1 MEKEIGTIQL
11 TKVSAIFICNQASKN
26 ILEYRKMLEEARVIN
41 WQNIFNKEGLI
52 YNIKMFFGIKTP
64 KLDYSETISKLKILS
79 KKWNSKNSWS
89 FINPYCYK
97 SYKWSEIEDQMDEIR
112 NVCKS
117 GDTLNIVTINISI
130 WDNVLFLSQRTK
142 EDLDKILKTD
152 LGG

>member
-11 TKVSAIFICNQASKN
+11 TKDSAMFICNQASKN

-52 YNIKMFFGIKTP
+52 YKIKKFFGNKTP
-64 KLDYSETISKLKILS
+64 KLDYSETISKLKTLS
-79 KKWNSKNSWS
+79 EKWKRKNSWS
-89 FINPYCYK
+89 FNNPYYYK

-117 GDTLNIVTINISI
+117 GDTLKIVTINISI

-152 LGG
+152 L